1 MKIINKIIVIIIA
14 VVGLYA
20 AFLIASDIRTIYDK
34 ISSFKIEFLLVIIPL
49 VTTGWFVLF
58 ARWHLLLKN
67 SKIFIPKKDSLLIF
81 FSSLALAIIPG
92 KVGEL
97 IKSQL
102 LKTKFEVPRSKT
114 VPIVMLEQFY
124 TLIGLVIISF
134 FGIWFFELGVY
145 VIGFFTAL
153 LIFAFILISSKT
165 VFNKL
170 ITIFEKRK
178 FTSRFVEPLSSSYD
192 IIKQTTRGPITFYAT
207 ALTVIFW
214 FIEAVV
220 VYLVLLSFGI
230 ESIEFLKVIPTYATS
245 LMLGFLSFL
254 PMGLGVVEGSLASFF
269 SLQGI
274 EVSLSLTIVIII
286 RIFTRWYG
294 VAVGFLALKLS
305 GGLSFD
311 MKPAND

>member
-20 AFLIASDIRTIYDK
+20 AFFIVSDIRTVYDK
-34 ISSFKIEFLLVIIPL
+34 ITSFKIEFLLIIIPL
-49 VTTGWFVLF
+49 VTSGWFVLF

-67 SKIFIPKKDSLLIF
+67 SKILIPKKDSLLIF
-81 FSSLALAIIPG
+81 FSGFALTIIPG

-114 VPIVMLEQFY
+114 VPIVMLEQMY

-134 FGIWFFELGVY
+134 FGIWFFELGAY
-145 VIGFFTAL
+145 VLGFFTAL
-153 LIFAFILISSKT
+153 LIFAFILISSKK

-170 ITIFEKRK
+170 IAIFEKRK
-178 FTSRFVEPLSSSYD
+178 FTSRFAEPLSSSYD
-192 IIKQTTRGPITFYAT
+192 IIKKSTKGSITFYAS
-207 ALTVIFW
+207 ALTTVFW
-214 FIEAVV
+214 LIEAVV
-220 VYLVLLSFGI
+220 VYFVLLAFGV
-230 ESIEFLKVIPTYATS
+230 ENMEFLMVIPTYATS

-294 VAVGFLALKLS
+294 VAVGFVALRLS
-305 GGLSFD
+305 GGLTFD
-311 MKPAND
+311 EESAKT